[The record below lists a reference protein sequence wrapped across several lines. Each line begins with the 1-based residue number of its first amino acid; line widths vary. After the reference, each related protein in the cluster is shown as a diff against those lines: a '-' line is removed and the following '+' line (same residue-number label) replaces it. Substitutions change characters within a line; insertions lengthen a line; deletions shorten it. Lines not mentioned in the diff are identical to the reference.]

1 MDNKQTHDQVTIQ
14 QLQLQIKQLSDALGD
29 VIDGDDCYD
38 LANKTGFDSDY
49 CQTNII
55 NVWYKS
61 KNS

>member
-1 MDNKQTHDQVTIQ
+1 MSDKQNDQQTIKD
-14 QLQLQIKQLSDALGD
+14 LNLIIKQLSGALGD

-38 LANKTGFDSDY
+38 LANKTGFDSVY

-55 NVWYKS
+55 NVWQKY